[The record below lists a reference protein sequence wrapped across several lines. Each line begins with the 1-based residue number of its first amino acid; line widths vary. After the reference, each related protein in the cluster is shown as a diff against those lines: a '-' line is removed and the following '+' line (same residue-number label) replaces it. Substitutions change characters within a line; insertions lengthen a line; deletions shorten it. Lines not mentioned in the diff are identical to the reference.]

1 MVMAEVDSL
10 KANLAASMAKERD
23 LKSSVW
29 VLDGKISSL
38 DKELR

>member
-1 MVMAEVDSL
+1 MIELDGL
-10 KANLAASMAKERD
+10 KANLAASVGKERD

-29 VLDGKISSL
+29 ALGGKISAL